1 MFLTHAYLD
10 PEANLQPAV
19 APAQFHPVRLN
30 FASPDLHKRLCLPSA
45 HVASSLNDTSRPA
58 PLTDGRKP
66 PANTLSH
73 CSSDEI
79 SRYQNI
85 IFASNGFSDLIS
97 PAIMLHTLVSKHD
110 HTRACMSSTT
120 CYSVPPA
127 SRLFQA
133 RSSALPPL
141 FCTHQAADISCN
153 SLLMFC
159 VSRISSIWVGSRVW

>member
-1 MFLTHAYLD
+1 MPISIQKQTS
-10 PEANLQPAV
+10 QPAV
-19 APAQFHPVRLN
+19 APAHFHPVRLK

-45 HVASSLNDTSRPA
+45 HVASLNDTSRPA

-79 SRYQNI
+79 SRHQNI
-85 IFASNGFSDLIS
+85 IFASNDFSDLIS

-110 HTRACMSSTT
+110 HTKACMSSTI
-120 CYSVPPA
+120 CYSIPHA

-133 RSSALPPL
+133 RSSALPLWFALSPVL
-141 FCTHQAADISCN
+141 IKQLTSAATRC
-153 SLLMFC
+153 
-159 VSRISSIWVGSRVW
+159 